1 MPCRLAA
8 QTTETDMR
16 KMIYRTLWL
25 LLWLPLL
32 LSSLSAQTVVTDSP
46 YYPPRNGWE
55 ARPPAELGFDAARLQ
70 QAVSAVQAMA
80 VTEPRDIEQMLT
92 ERYVGV
98 EPGYQILGPT
108 TPRKAS
114 SGMIIRHGY
123 IAAQWGDVARVDM
136 TFSAVKSYLSTLAGL
151 AVHEGLIASLQQP
164 VAELVRDGKF
174 ASEHNAAITWQH
186 LLQQTSD
193 WQGSLW
199 DTPDWADRPVG
210 ETLAQQRNR
219 ELHAPGSFFKY
230 NDVRV
235 NLLAYALLQ
244 VWREPLPVV
253 LRERVMD
260 PIGASPTWRWHG
272 YRNSWVELDGQR
284 MQSVSGG
291 GHFGGGLFISTR
303 DHARYGLLFLRDG
316 VWAGQQVLP
325 PDWTRAV
332 RNASQAKPDYGYMW
346 WLNTGQQAVPAA
358 PASAYYAAGA
368 GGNYIYVDETHD
380 LVVVLRWIPP
390 FAEAMAEILAA
401 LR

>member
-1 MPCRLAA
+1 MRFVMFKLALSNFL
-8 QTTETDMR
+8 R
-16 KMIYRTLWL
+16 SS
-25 LLWLPLL
+25 LLWLMLLWHPLVVL
-32 LSSLSAQTVVTDSP
+32 ADADVHSAVGDDYFPSRHDWQS
-46 YYPPRNGWE
+46 
-55 ARPPAELGFDAARLQ
+55 RPPSQLGFDAQQLQ
-70 QAVSAVQAMA
+70 QAVAAVQAMA
-80 VTEPRDIEQMLT
+80 VTDPKDINQVLID
-92 ERYVGV
+92 RYVGV

-108 TPRKAS
+108 TPRDAS

-123 IAAQWGDVARVDM
+123 IAAQWGDIDRVDM

-151 AVHEGLIASLQQP
+151 AVDDGLIASLQQP

-193 WQGSLW
+193 WQGTLW

-210 ETLAQQRNR
+210 ETLEQQRNR

-244 VWREPLPVV
+244 VWRQPLPVV

-272 YRNSWVELDGQR
+272 YRNAWVELDGQK

-291 GHFGGGLFISTR
+291 GHFGGGLFISAQ
-303 DHARYGLLFLRDG
+303 DHARFGLLFLRDG
-316 VWAGQQVLP
+316 IWDGQQLLP
-325 PDWTRAV
+325 PGWTDAV
-332 RNASQAKPDYGYMW
+332 RTASEAKPDYGYMW
-346 WLNTGQQAVPAA
+346 WLNTDQQAIPAA
-358 PASAYYAAGA
+358 PESAYYAAGA
-368 GGNYIYVDETHD
+368 GGNYVYVDEEHD
-380 LVVVLRWIPP
+380 LVVVLRWIPA
-390 FAEAMAEILAA
+390 FAEAMSEILGA
-401 LR
+401 LQ

>member
-1 MPCRLAA
+1 MNRLMFKFLLLALAMPLLAA
-8 QTTETDMR
+8 TA
-16 KMIYRTLWL
+16 L
-25 LLWLPLL
+25 
-32 LSSLSAQTVVTDSP
+32 AQTAAE
-46 YYPPRNGWE
+46 E
-55 ARPPAELGFDAARLQ
+55 ANEALYFPSRHSWASRPPAELGFAAERLQ
-70 QAVSAVQAMA
+70 QAVAAVQAMA

-92 ERYVGV
+92 DRYVGV

-108 TPRKAS
+108 TPREAS

-123 IAAQWGDVARVDM
+123 IAAQWGDIDRVDM

-151 AVHEGLIASLQQP
+151 AAHEGLIESLQQP

-174 ASEHNAAITWQH
+174 ASEHNAPITWQH

-193 WQGSLW
+193 WQGTLW

-210 ETLAQQRNR
+210 ETVEQQRNR

-244 VWREPLPVV
+244 VWRQPLPVV

-260 PIGASPTWRWHG
+260 PIGTSPTWRWHG
-272 YRNSWVELDGQR
+272 YRNSWVELDGQK

-291 GHFGGGLFISTR
+291 GHFGGGMFISAQ

-316 VWAGQQVLP
+316 VWSGQQILP
-325 PDWTRAV
+325 PGWTDAV
-332 RNASQAKPDYGYMW
+332 RSASEAKPDYGYMW
-346 WLNTGQQAVPAA
+346 WLNTDQQAIPAA
-358 PASAYYAAGA
+358 PAAAYFAAGA
-368 GGNYIYVDETHD
+368 GGNYIYVDEEHD
-380 LVVVLRWIPP
+380 LVVVLRWIPA